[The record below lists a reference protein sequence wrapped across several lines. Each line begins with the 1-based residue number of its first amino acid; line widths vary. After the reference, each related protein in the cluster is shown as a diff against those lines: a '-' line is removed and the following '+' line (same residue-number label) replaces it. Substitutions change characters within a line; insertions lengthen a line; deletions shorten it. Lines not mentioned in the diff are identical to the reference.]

1 MHIVSNKQV
10 QNYDLLCL
18 SQTLE
23 FYVHIVTCF
32 RLLCSEMK
40 TESVWQLFF
49 KFADAEEYFGSS
61 FLRSLYLLIGA
72 MEIQGIRCF

>member
-23 FYVHIVTCF
+23 FYVHFVTCF

-61 FLRSLYLLIGA
+61 SLRSLYLLIGA